1 MKSGSVRVFENTRT
15 FSTVAAVVATALS
28 LVFANTISEKNL
40 GWQIALATLAL
51 AIGIP
56 HGAIDH
62 LITLPK
68 NAWKIMALFITG
80 YVLIAVLA
88 GAAIFQWNV
97 IGFQLVLIM
106 SFLHFG
112 FGDTTFLS
120 ELRALNGSPS
130 SNRLTQFTYAI
141 SAGAIPVLLPL
152 TSDKTESALRK
163 IHPSIVGWAHGY
175 AATIRTTVIICGA
188 ITLLILLVNKLWRDV
203 ADIFAL
209 FALAIWAP
217 PLVAFAIYF
226 GCWHAMR
233 HTARLTVLLPR
244 ARDFADKD
252 KPGRS
257 FLAAVIPG
265 LPALI
270 GTLLLA
276 VLFVLLW
283 RENFADRYLWN
294 LLVIVWALTVPH
306 MLATARID
314 LRALKK

>member
-1 MKSGSVRVFENTRT
+1 MKSGSVRVFKNTRT
-15 FSTVAAVVATALS
+15 FSTAAALVATALS
-28 LVFANTISEKNL
+28 LVFAHTISEKNL

-51 AIGIP
+51 AVGIP

-68 NAWKIMALFITG
+68 NAWKIMALFIAG

-97 IGFQLVLIM
+97 VGFQLVLIM

-112 FGDTTFLS
+112 FGDTTFLT
-120 ELRALNGSPS
+120 ELRSLLGSPS
-130 SNRLTQFTYAI
+130 SNRLAQFTYAI

-163 IHPSIVGWAHGY
+163 IHPSIVDWAHGY
-175 AATIRTTVIICGA
+175 AATIRTTVIVCGA
-188 ITLLILLVNKLWRDV
+188 ATLLVLLLIKSWRDAV
-203 ADIFAL
+203 DILAL

-233 HTARLTVLLPR
+233 HTARLTLLLPR
-244 ARDFADKD
+244 AREFANRGDSGK
-252 KPGRS
+252 S

-265 LPALI
+265 LPALV

-276 VLFVLLW
+276 VIFVLLW